1 LTITTNKFAIFL
13 AMKNLKKVLK
23 YIGLSIIVLFIVAN
37 LVILLSGRIYIYKG
51 IASTYL
57 RGIPRPSIYDHSVFN
72 NRSVPKGVSQPWNII
87 SEQQQ
92 PKIPEN
98 EQAFLESLNPAS
110 FIVAWGDTIIY
121 ESYWEP
127 HAADKTGNSFSM
139 SKSVIALLVGVA
151 IEEGH
156 IKSIDEPVAN
166 YLPEFNDEKSNIT
179 IRHILTMSSG
189 LSWSENYSH
198 PFCDV
203 AELYYDTD
211 ARDLSLNRRTV
222 EEEPGKI
229 WRYKSGDT
237 QVLMYILQAA
247 TNESVSNYAA
257 KKLWQKIGSESD
269 ALWSLV
275 DGEDSEE
282 KAYCCLYA
290 TSRDFAR
297 LGRLINQTGQW
308 KGQQIIDSAYVSE
321 FKTLASI
328 KKPNGKPNQLYGFQY
343 WIYTGLPFEVTYFR
357 GMSGQY
363 IISIPS
369 KNLVIV
375 RTGTGT
381 LSNWANTATETNDAL
396 EGHRVETP
404 HYVKIGLTILDEYK
418 QN

>member
-1 LTITTNKFAIFL
+1 
-13 AMKNLKKVLK
+13 MKTVLK
-23 YIGLSIIVLFIVAN
+23 ILKYVGLVVLALFIIAN
-37 LVILLSGRIYIYKG
+37 LVILLSGRTYIYKG

-57 RGIPRPSIYDHSVFN
+57 RGIPRPSIYDHTIFN
-72 NRSVPKGVSQPWNII
+72 NRIVPKGVAQPWKII
-87 SEQQQ
+87 SDEQQ
-92 PKIPEN
+92 PKISN
-98 EQAFLESLNPAS
+98 THQAFIETLNPAS

-139 SKSVIALLVGVA
+139 SKSVIALLIGVA
-151 IEEGH
+151 IEEGA

-166 YLPEFNDEKSNIT
+166 YLPEFKDEKANIT

-211 ARDLSLNRRTV
+211 ARDLSLNRRII
-222 EEEPGKI
+222 EEEPGNI

-247 TNESVSNYAA
+247 TNVSVSKYAS
-257 KKLWQKIGSESD
+257 KKLWQKIGAESD

-275 DGEDSEE
+275 DGKDSEE

-290 TSRDFAR
+290 TTRDFAR
-297 LGRLINQTGQW
+297 LGRLINQTGKW
-308 KGQQIIDSAYVSE
+308 KGKQIVDSAYIAE
-321 FKTLASI
+321 FKTLAPI

-343 WIYTGLPFEVTYFR
+343 WIYTGFPFEVTYFR

-369 KNLVIV
+369 QNLVIV

-381 LSNWANTATETNDAL
+381 LSNWENTATETNDPL
-396 EGHRVETP
+396 EGHRAETP
-404 HYVKIGLTILDEYK
+404 DYVQIGLTILDEYK
-418 QN
+418 KN